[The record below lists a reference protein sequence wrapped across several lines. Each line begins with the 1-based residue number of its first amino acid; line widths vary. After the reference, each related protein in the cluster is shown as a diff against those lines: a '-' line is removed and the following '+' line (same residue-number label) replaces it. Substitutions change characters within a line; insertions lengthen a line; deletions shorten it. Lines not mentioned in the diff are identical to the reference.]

1 MELIFYNLYKFQ
13 KYLNKLESYKKI
25 NKFNFKKFK
34 NDKKEKITMNIHFFY
49 KLYIFTKDNSLWN
62 YVWLNPL

>member
-13 KYLNKLESYKKI
+13 KYLNKLELYKKI
-25 NKFNFKKFK
+25 NKFNSKKFK
-34 NDKKEKITMNIHFFY
+34 NNKKEKNNNEYTFLY
-49 KLYIFTKDNSLWN
+49 TLYIFTKDNSLWN

>member
-34 NDKKEKITMNIHFFY
+34 NDKKEKNNNEYTFFY